1 MLADAPA
8 PERGGRPRQFLD
20 RVFTIKGAGTV
31 VTGTLTGGPLA
42 VGQEVEIL
50 PSGHRARIRGLQT
63 HKRSLELAN
72 PVSRVAVNLAGTP
85 RDELERGDV
94 LALPGQWRS
103 TSAFEGWIRPV
114 RDLDHPL
121 TARGAYKLYAG
132 SAERDAR
139 IRLYEVAEL
148 RSGQRAF
155 ARIIL
160 SRPVVLDVHDNFVLR
175 EAGRQRTVAGGE
187 VLDTDPPSRPG
198 HDPAAR
204 LRARAEADR
213 PTLAWLLVADRGIAR
228 ASDVL
233 ALTGAA
239 PAEATTRGAIR
250 LGGWLVA
257 PDTVEAMAS
266 RLVTAL
272 AEYHSQHP
280 LRPGL
285 EIGEARSLLADVRSA
300 FSDPDLADA
309 FLAHLV
315 ARGDLVR
322 DATVVRLPSH
332 TLSTA
337 GREDADRLVQ
347 SVRIAEP
354 SPPSV
359 RELVAAGFSAEL
371 IRAVCAEG
379 RLVRVSPDIVI
390 TPDLASRAEALV
402 RTNAQPPGVT
412 VSAFK
417 EALGTSR
424 KYALPILEYFDAK
437 GLTRR
442 HGDFRLL
449 RG

>member
-1 MLADAPA
+1 
-8 PERGGRPRQFLD
+8 
-20 RVFTIKGAGTV
+20 
-31 VTGTLTGGPLA
+31 
-42 VGQEVEIL
+42 
-50 PSGHRARIRGLQT
+50 
-63 HKRSLELAN
+63 
-72 PVSRVAVNLAGTP
+72 
-85 RDELERGDV
+85 
-94 LALPGQWRS
+94 
-103 TSAFEGWIRPV
+103 
-114 RDLDHPL
+114 
-121 TARGAYKLYAG
+121 
-132 SAERDAR
+132 
-139 IRLYEVAEL
+139 
-148 RSGQRAF
+148 
-155 ARIIL
+155 
-160 SRPVVLDVHDNFVLR
+160 
-175 EAGRQRTVAGGE
+175 
-187 VLDTDPPSRPG
+187 
-198 HDPAAR
+198 
-204 LRARAEADR
+204 
-213 PTLAWLLVADRGIAR
+213 
-228 ASDVL
+228 
-233 ALTGAA
+233 
-239 PAEATTRGAIR
+239 
-250 LGGWLVA
+250 
-257 PDTVEAMAS
+257 MAS

-402 RTNAQPPGVT
+402 RANAQPPGVT